1 MAKESRYVVQMS
13 MYVYAENDYMARR
26 QAHKLADKIGADV
39 DEIGEQK
46 FATMDYRK
54 LEDHS
59 KPAAKEK
66 QDKPLPF

>member
-1 MAKESRYVVQMS
+1 MAKENRYVVQMS

-26 QAHKLADKIGADV
+26 QAHKYAEKIGADV